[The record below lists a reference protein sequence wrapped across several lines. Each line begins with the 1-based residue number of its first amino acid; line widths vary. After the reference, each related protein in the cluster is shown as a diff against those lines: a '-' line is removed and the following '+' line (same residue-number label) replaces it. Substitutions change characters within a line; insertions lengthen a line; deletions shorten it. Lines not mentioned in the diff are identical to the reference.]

1 MTITITVPA
10 NITDETYKEIC
21 EGFKKRYGND
31 ITFLKETDEKI
42 IGGFIA
48 EANGIVY
55 DTTIRSK
62 LNMVKKVITE

>member
-10 NITDETYKEIC
+10 NITEELYNKIC
-21 EGFKKRYGND
+21 DGFKKRYGND

-62 LNMVKKVITE
+62 LNMIKKVITE